1 MTNRADRLSKMVGE
15 PPPQDIPKAKQPEP
29 SKTAAAPRRRALL
42 FAPAPAQSG
51 AYLTLLEEEGFDVLV
66 AQDATATEAL
76 IRSAPPDLILAIVP
90 VLGPELL
97 QSWKT
102 LAPRAEV
109 RQMPGLIP
117 LLEERLVPAKELFDF
132 TVRILSALSGMLP
145 AAPGASRD
153 RTSQILGLA
162 EKAAERLELSERD
175 RMSVRIAAVISG
187 LADSFHADTSSS
199 QGDEQHSVTELLP
212 TRRRAL
218 TDFAEA
224 MGCPFPIATEPPSQ
238 TGAPKSSREPTP
250 LEVVDAAA
258 SLVLLREGKADKP
271 LLELRKLGV
280 ESETETGELH
290 PAAVEAVIA
299 ALAGDSKRSRGEIL
313 LVDPEPATRNVLAL
327 RLRNEGYSVLTAA
340 DGRLALEDIRRSTP
354 ALVMSETVLPGLDG
368 FGLLDA
374 LKREGKG
381 NIPYVFL
388 SSRSDPLSVNKGL
401 LLGAADFLG
410 KPVNFEVLLTKL
422 EKALSQQVE
431 LSDVSAR
438 LSLSD
443 VSLTAASGL
452 PSVNYDELK
461 PGVDILG
468 RFQIEA
474 DLGEGGM
481 GKVFKAR
488 DIKLEEQ
495 VVLKVMKPGFADDVL
510 KRFKREIRL
519 ARKITHPGV
528 VRIYDFW
535 EAGPLT
541 FVTMEFL
548 EGSDLRNEIK
558 NRGAFP
564 PPVAL
569 RIATEIFEALS
580 AAHDVGVVHRDMK
593 PHNVLML
600 PTGRIKVLDFGIA
613 QGLEPNVADAVTAAG
628 AILGTPEYM
637 SPEQLMGDS
646 IDPRTDI
653 YSTGVLLYELL
664 TGQLPFQDQNRVATA
679 QKRLTTD
686 PDAPSSKLASIPPA
700 VDALVLHLLK
710 RNRDERHPT
719 AKAVIVD
726 LAQIRSSLR

>member
-1 MTNRADRLSKMVGE
+1 
-15 PPPQDIPKAKQPEP
+15 
-29 SKTAAAPRRRALL
+29 
-42 FAPAPAQSG
+42 
-51 AYLTLLEEEGFDVLV
+51 LTS
-66 AQDATATEAL
+66 AT
-76 IRSAPPDLILAIVP
+76 
-90 VLGPELL
+90 
-97 QSWKT
+97 
-102 LAPRAEV
+102 
-109 RQMPGLIP
+109 
-117 LLEERLVPAKELFDF
+117 
-132 TVRILSALSGMLP
+132 
-145 AAPGASRD
+145 
-153 RTSQILGLA
+153 
-162 EKAAERLELSERD
+162 
-175 RMSVRIAAVISG
+175 
-187 LADSFHADTSSS
+187 
-199 QGDEQHSVTELLP
+199 
-212 TRRRAL
+212 
-218 TDFAEA
+218 
-224 MGCPFPIATEPPSQ
+224 
-238 TGAPKSSREPTP
+238 
-250 LEVVDAAA
+250 
-258 SLVLLREGKADKP
+258 
-271 LLELRKLGV
+271 
-280 ESETETGELH
+280 
-290 PAAVEAVIA
+290 
-299 ALAGDSKRSRGEIL
+299 
-313 LVDPEPATRNVLAL
+313 
-327 RLRNEGYSVLTAA
+327 
-340 DGRLALEDIRRSTP
+340 
-354 ALVMSETVLPGLDG
+354 
-368 FGLLDA
+368 
-374 LKREGKG
+374 
-381 NIPYVFL
+381 
-388 SSRSDPLSVNKGL
+388 
-401 LLGAADFLG
+401 
-410 KPVNFEVLLTKL
+410 
-422 EKALSQQVE
+422 
-431 LSDVSAR
+431 
-438 LSLSD
+438 
-443 VSLTAASGL
+443 GL
-452 PSVNYDELK
+452 PSVNYEELK
-461 PGVDILG
+461 PGTDILG

-495 VVLKVMKPGFADDVL
+495 VVLKVMKPGFAEDVL

-558 NRGAFP
+558 RRGAFP

-653 YSTGVLLYELL
+653 YSTGVLLYEIL
-664 TGQLPFQDQNRVATA
+664 TGQLPFQDRNRVATA

-686 PDAPSSKLASIPPA
+686 PDAPSTRIANIPPA

-719 AKAVIVD
+719 AKEVIAD